1 MSFAWDWQQKN
12 PSPSA
17 AGAAGAAAPAASPGR
32 SPRGGNRSP
41 RGGRAGGGGRGE
53 AASTPPLSGWDLR
66 LLQAKQTLV
75 AAFTWLVLI
84 ASNVVPA
91 LALAA
96 AVWLAAICLHGT
108 TRVPVAPRGRLL
120 R

>member
-1 MSFAWDWQQKN
+1 MVVSFAWDWQQKN

-17 AGAAGAAAPAASPGR
+17 AAAAAAPAASPGR
-32 SPRGGNRSP
+32 SPRGGS
-41 RGGRAGGGGRGE
+41 RGGRGGGGGRGE
-53 AASTPPLSGWDLR
+53 AAAARPPLSGWELR
-66 LLQAKQTLV
+66 LLQAKQTAV

-108 TRVPVAPRGRLL
+108 TRVPVAPRGRVL